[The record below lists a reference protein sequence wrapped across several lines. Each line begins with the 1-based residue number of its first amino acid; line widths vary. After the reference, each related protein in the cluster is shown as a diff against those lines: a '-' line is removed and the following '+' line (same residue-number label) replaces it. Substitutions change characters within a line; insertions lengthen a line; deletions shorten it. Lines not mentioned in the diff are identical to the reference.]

1 MALGASNGTFRVFLL
16 IASFY
21 HILANRIKDQ
31 AQFKWLEKF
40 HAESVKE
47 WQLHPDVVI
56 ILQKRSEAPFG
67 FYMTQAVQESNDLKC
82 MILSDLQP
90 ISPEMLAWQKKKHQI
105 PNKTDRNSFK
115 KRKAEFFEFVRR
127 AEPRPIYRQLSAVRK
142 LVKSQRTLLKR
153 LKRSLFRSRT
163 NENNLEETYLS
174 NMLKTKEQKTIDS
187 RYTRKFPE
195 KREAEAADTLSGHT
209 VHFTI
214 TALQTQERLSE
225 MVDRLSDP
233 SNSMPKEERL
243 AYMRELLNELNMLMK
258 LLQKRIQLQSPNE
271 TSTLTTTFPP
281 AA

>member
-90 ISPEMLAWQKKKHQI
+90 ISPEMLAWQQPENI
-105 PNKTDRNSFK
+105 VEKTEAKPFP
-115 KRKAEFFEFVRR
+115 F
-127 AEPRPIYRQLSAVRK
+127 
-142 LVKSQRTLLKR
+142 
-153 LKRSLFRSRT
+153 
-163 NENNLEETYLS
+163 TY
-174 NMLKTKEQKTIDS
+174 
-187 RYTRKFPE
+187 
-195 KREAEAADTLSGHT
+195 
-209 VHFTI
+209 
-214 TALQTQERLSE
+214 
-225 MVDRLSDP
+225 
-233 SNSMPKEERL
+233 
-243 AYMRELLNELNMLMK
+243 
-258 LLQKRIQLQSPNE
+258 
-271 TSTLTTTFPP
+271 
-281 AA
+281 